1 MTSNQSMDHMIH
13 SYEDIGILLF
23 MIILSYFLESLKIQ
37 FNISIINIFLFIN
50 LFGLYYLLKKIKIN
64 IKIENN

>member
-64 IKIENN
+64 IRIEYN